1 VLRKL
6 ALVFEEQEVA
16 NIAAANMSAA
26 AAPLF
31 DTVTDINSPVTV
43 PDNDSARLMYY
54 LDCKYCFPELS

>member
-6 ALVFEEQEVA
+6 ALVFGEQEVA
-16 NIAAANMSAA
+16 NMAAA
-26 AAPLF
+26 AAPGY
-31 DTVTDINSPVTV
+31 DTVRDINSPATV